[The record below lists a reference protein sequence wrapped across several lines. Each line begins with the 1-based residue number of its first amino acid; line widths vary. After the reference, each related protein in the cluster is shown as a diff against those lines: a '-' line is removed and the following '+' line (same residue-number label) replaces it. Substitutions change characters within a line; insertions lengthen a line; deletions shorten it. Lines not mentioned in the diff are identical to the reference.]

1 MSGNAMWHAMS
12 LATPLSPNERLV
24 LATLAYYAAKDQN
37 FSSPALKTLQSK
49 TGLSQHYL
57 RQSLSLLVDRGLVK
71 ISNRRDPLRPYK
83 NTSSV
88 YNMEFMPKG
97 KAGTVEAEG
106 VDIFRINATG
116 RV

>member
-37 FSSPALKTLQSK
+37 FSSPAMKTLKSK

-57 RQSLSLLVDRGLVK
+57 KQALSLLVDRRLLS
-71 ISNRRDPLRPYK
+71 ITRRRDPLLAYK

-88 YNMEFMPKG
+88 YLMKFMPEA
-97 KAGTVEAEG
+97 KAGTVEADG
-106 VDIFRINATG
+106 VDIFRIRATG